1 MPFFDDMS
9 ANWTTAQVL
18 ALSPDSSSSQSG
30 QQLARP
36 NQWVS
41 LGACLTP
48 EQPAL
53 WGECQGRG
61 KTPYR
66 TQIDLSEP
74 AFRCS
79 CPSRKFPCKHALGL
93 FLLFAEQ
100 PQLLAP
106 ASPPDWVMEWLQK
119 RATRGQIQGQTQQIA
134 QDEKPE
140 KATDQT
146 LQAKQVAQRIAKREA
161 KIQAGL
167 VDLDLFLRDLIRQGL
182 ASTPN
187 QPYSYWDRAAARLV
201 DAQAPGLAKR
211 VRSLASLAYSGRPN
225 WAEQLLIEVGK
236 LHLLV
241 QGYQKYEQLSTPVQA
256 ELRTQMGWAIK
267 QEEVLSLAAQAR
279 EPTDAG
285 SLEAVDHSTHQTQTC
300 QDHWWVLG
308 RQVTSEDDLQVQR
321 IWLQGENTQ
330 RLALFLSFAH
340 RSQVLDCSVWPGTIL
355 AAELVFYPGLYPLRA
370 LIKARGDDPQDFQ
383 NNDQNDQDQNHP
395 LDWRTLPGGYPNLT
409 AAMQAY
415 GDALVANPWLE
426 TFPFLLNQ
434 VIPCQDG
441 ESSYLVDQA
450 GHQLPLVR
458 PYDQIWLLLAL
469 SGGYPLRLFGEW
481 NGQQFFPLGVGT
493 ASRWVTL
500 DVRS

>member
-1 MPFFDDMS
+1 MS
-9 ANWTTAQVL
+9 TNWTTAQVL

-41 LGACLTP
+41 LGASLTP

-53 WGECQGRG
+53 WGECQGSG

-100 PQLLAP
+100 PQLLTSA
-106 ASPPDWVMEWLQK
+106 APPDWVIEWIQK
-119 RATRGQIQGQTQQIA
+119 RATQGGKQQTTPI
-134 QDEKPE
+134 EKTGP
-140 KATDQT
+140 AINQS
-146 LQAKQVAQRIAKREA
+146 LQAKQAAQRVAKREA
-161 KIQAGL
+161 KIQEGL

-211 VRSLASLAYSGRPN
+211 VRSLASLAYSGRPD

-241 QGYQKYEQLSTPVQA
+241 QGYQKYDQFTMPIQA
-256 ELRTQMGWAIK
+256 ELRTQIGWAIK
-267 QEEVLSLAAQAR
+267 QDEVLSLATPAS
-279 EPTDAG
+279 ELSKAG
-285 SLEAVDHSTHQTQTC
+285 QPEIVDGSTHRTQAY
-300 QDHWWVLG
+300 QDYWWVLG
-308 RQVTSEDDLQVQR
+308 LQVTSEDDLQVQR
-321 IWLQGENTQ
+321 IWLQGERTH
-330 RLALFLSFAH
+330 RFALLLSFAH
-340 RSQVLDCSVWPGTIL
+340 RSQVLDSSVWPGTIFSG
-355 AAELVFYPGLYPLRA
+355 ELVYYPGLYPLRA
-370 LIKARGDDPQDFQ
+370 LIKARDDDPQDLQ
-383 NNDQNDQDQNHP
+383 TDDP
-395 LDWRTLPGGYPNLT
+395 PDWCALPGGYPTLA
-409 AAMQAY
+409 AAMQGY
-415 GDALVANPWLE
+415 GEALVANPWLE

-434 VIPCQDG
+434 VIPCHDG
-441 ESSYLVDQA
+441 ESSYLVDSV

-458 PYDQIWLLLAL
+458 PCDHIWLLLAL

-481 NGQQFFPLGVGT
+481 NGQQFFPLGVGI
-493 ASRWVTL
+493 AGRWVTL
-500 DVRS
+500 NVGS